1 MTDRFTPDPF
11 QREAIA
17 ALDDGASVLVAAP
30 TGSGKTYVAEHAIL
44 RALSSGGRA
53 FYTAPIKAL
62 SNQKFRDFQHIYGND
77 RVGLLTG
84 DSSINPG
91 ASVLVM
97 TTEVLRNMIYADSP
111 ALDNLRVVVLDEVH
125 FLQDQYRGPVW
136 EEVIIH
142 LPLEVALVCLSATVS
157 NAREVADWLT
167 TVRGDTRAVVENT
180 RPVTLEHHHAV
191 YDKATGQTSILAT
204 LEGTKANP
212 RLKRLLATE
221 KSSQG
226 VRGGQR
232 HGKRR
237 DSRVAPP
244 TRSEVVEEL
253 QRRDMLPAIYFIF
266 SRNQCDEAA
275 RGCRRSALSFV
286 STRESN
292 EIRRIAASHAENL
305 SAEERSALDYDG
317 FVSLISTG
325 VAPHHAGMV
334 PAFKETVEEAFTL
347 GLVKVVFATETLA
360 VGINMP
366 ARTVVIDRLTR
377 FTGERH
383 VPLKPSDFTQLTGR
397 AGRRGIDPIGHAVTL
412 WSPFVGVDEV
422 VRYATNKTFH
432 LTSAFRP
439 TYNMTVN
446 LVRTHAEA
454 EVRHL
459 LNLSFAQFQ
468 ANANVVE
475 VQARIERR
483 RDALLASEAR
493 AESPYGDIWRYRARH
508 GLGQF
513 RGAAVSPA
521 RHSADRDLWDTLR
534 PGDVIGADSGGSKEK
549 LLVIATAARK
559 RGLKITVVDVHQSMR
574 GLVMDQL
581 VTTPILLG
589 RLALPEEFSQ
599 WNPSHLRIV
608 AQQLQHFRGTAS
620 RPERE
625 TFVGDE
631 YHAHGTDDEPAD
643 QLEDDPNLR
652 ERLRHAD
659 TVDRIRGEILRL
671 ERQLSEESQTVSATF
686 DLVLRVLREES
697 FIDGWSLTP
706 KGAVLAGIF
715 HECDILVAECLH
727 RGLFDS
733 LSAADLAAV
742 VSCVVYERRG
752 TDDVEVSFPSEAAQ
766 RTVEELEDMSLEI
779 QEREE
784 SAGLPVHRFPD
795 PAFARAAALWAS
807 GVTLTKVLDVLPEM
821 SAGDFVRTVR
831 QIVDLLRQIERVSTV
846 AHLRDAAGKAAE
858 GMFRG
863 IVIGS
868 EIVA

>member
-1 MTDRFTPDPF
+1 LAEKFTPDPF

-30 TGSGKTYVAEHAIL
+30 TGSGKTYVAEHAIM
-44 RALSSGGRA
+44 RALSNGGRA

-62 SNQKFRDFQHIYGND
+62 SNQKFRDFQQLYGTE

-84 DSSINPG
+84 DSSINPS
-91 ASVLVM
+91 APVLVM

-111 ALDNLRVVVLDEVH
+111 ALDDLRVVVLDEVH

-157 NAREVADWLT
+157 NAQEVADWLT
-167 TVRGDTRAVVENT
+167 TVRGDTRAVVET
-180 RPVTLEHHHAV
+180 KRPVTLEHHHAF
-191 YDKATGQTSILAT
+191 YDKATGQTSVVPT

-212 RLKRLLATE
+212 RLKRILSTDN
-221 KSSQG
+221 SSKG

-232 HGKRR
+232 QAKRR
-237 DSRVAPP
+237 DTRVAPP

-253 QRRDMLPAIYFIF
+253 QHRDMLPAIYFIF

-286 STRESN
+286 TAHEAE
-292 EIRRIAASHAENL
+292 EIRRIANSHAENL
-305 SAEERSALDYDG
+305 STEERRALDYDG

-325 VAPHHAGMV
+325 AAPHHAGMV
-334 PAFKETVEEAFTL
+334 PAFKETVEEAFAL
-347 GLVKVVFATETLA
+347 GLIKVVFATETLA

-366 ARTVVIDRLTR
+366 ARTVVIDKLTR

-412 WSPFVGVDEV
+412 WSPFVGLDEV
-422 VRYATNKTFH
+422 VRFATNKTFH

-468 ANANVVE
+468 ANANVVD

-483 RDALLASEAR
+483 RDALASAETR
-493 AESPYGDIWRYRARH
+493 AESAYGDIWRYRARH

-513 RGAAVSPA
+513 RAAAVSPA

-534 PGDVIGADSGGSKEK
+534 PGDVIGADTGGTKEK

-559 RGLKITVVDVHQSMR
+559 RGLKITVVDVRQGVR

-581 VTTPILLG
+581 VSTPVLLG
-589 RLALPEEFSQ
+589 RLALPEDFSQ
-599 WNPSHLRIV
+599 WNPSHMKVV

-620 RPERE
+620 QPQRE
-625 TFVGDE
+625 TFDDE
-631 YHAHGTDDEPAD
+631 YDSEEGERDSVDRV
-643 QLEDDPNLR
+643 EDDPALR

-659 TVDRIRGEILRL
+659 TADRIRGEILRL

-686 DLVLRVLREES
+686 DLVLRVLRDEA
-697 FIDGWSLTP
+697 FIEGWSLTP
-706 KGAVLAGIF
+706 KGALLAGIF

-727 RGLFDS
+727 HGLFDT

-752 TDDVEVSFPSEAAQ
+752 TDDIEVSFPSETAERAIE
-766 RTVEELEDMSLEI
+766 RLEDMSLEI
-779 QEREE
+779 QDRELA
-784 SAGLPVHRFPD
+784 AGLPVHRFPD

-807 GVTLTKVLDVLPEM
+807 GASLTKVLDVLPEM

-846 AHLRDAAGKAAE
+846 AHLRNAAGKAAE

-868 EIVA
+868 EIIG

>member
-1 MTDRFTPDPF
+1 MAEQFTPDPF
-11 QREAIA
+11 QREAMA

-30 TGSGKTYVAEHAIL
+30 TGSGKTFVAEHAIA
-44 RALSSGGRA
+44 RALAAGGRA

-62 SNQKFRDFQHIYGND
+62 SNQKFRDFQQLYGAD

-84 DSSINPG
+84 DSSVNPS
-91 ASVLVM
+91 APVLVM

-111 ALDNLRVVVLDEVH
+111 ALDELRVVVLDEVH

-157 NAREVADWLT
+157 NAKEVADWLT
-167 TVRGDTRAVVENT
+167 TVRGDTRAVVET
-180 RPVTLEHHHAV
+180 KRPVNLEHHHAF
-191 YDKATGQTSILAT
+191 YDKATGQTSLLPT
-204 LEGTKANP
+204 LEGSKANP
-212 RLKRLLATE
+212 RLKRILSTE
-221 KSSQG
+221 NAPKG
-226 VRGGQR
+226 AKGGPR

-253 QRRDMLPAIYFIF
+253 QHRDMLPAIYFIF

-286 STRESN
+286 SAREAK
-292 EIRRIAASHAENL
+292 EIRRIADAHAENL
-305 SAEERSALDYDG
+305 STEERRALDYEG

-325 VAPHHAGMV
+325 AAPHHAGMV

-347 GLVKVVFATETLA
+347 GLIKVVFATETLA

-366 ARTVVIDRLTR
+366 ARTVVIDKLTR

-412 WSPFVGVDEV
+412 WSPFVGLDEV

-483 RDALLASEAR
+483 RDALATAEAR
-493 AESPYGDIWRYRARH
+493 AESPYGDIWRYRTRH

-513 RGAAVSPA
+513 RAAAVSPA

-534 PGDVIGADSGGSKEK
+534 PGDVISADTGGTKEK

-559 RGLKITVVDVHQSMR
+559 RGLKITVVDVRQGVR

-581 VTTPILLG
+581 VTTPVLLG
-589 RLALPEEFSQ
+589 RLALPEDFSQ
-599 WNPSHLRIV
+599 WNPTQMKVV
-608 AQQLQHFRGTAS
+608 AQQLQHFRGTATPGPDGS
-620 RPERE
+620 DI
-625 TFVGDE
+625 GDDSD
-631 YHAHGTDDEPAD
+631 GDDGSTN
-643 QLEDDPNLR
+643 DDVESDPSLR

-659 TVDRIRGEILRL
+659 TADRIRGEIVRL
-671 ERQLSEESQTVSATF
+671 ERQLSEEAQTVSATF

-697 FIDGWSLTP
+697 FIEGWSLTP
-706 KGAVLAGIF
+706 KGALLAGIF

-727 RGLFDS
+727 EGLFDS

-752 TDDVEVSFPSEAAQ
+752 TDDLEVAFPSETAE
-766 RTVEELEDMSLEI
+766 RTIERLEDVSLEI
-779 QEREE
+779 QDRELA
-784 SAGLPVHRFPD
+784 AGLPVHRFPD
-795 PAFARAAALWAS
+795 AAFARAAALWAS
-807 GVTLTKVLDVLPEM
+807 GASLTKVLDVLPEM

-846 AHLRDAAGKAAE
+846 PRLRDAAASAAA

-863 IVIGS
+863 IVVGS
-868 EIVA
+868 EVIA

>member
-1 MTDRFTPDPF
+1 MAEQFTPDPF
-11 QREAIA
+11 QREAMS
-17 ALDDGASVLVAAP
+17 ALDEGASVLVAAP
-30 TGSGKTYVAEHAIL
+30 TGSGKTFVAEHAIA
-44 RALSSGGRA
+44 RALSSSGRA

-62 SNQKFRDFQHIYGND
+62 SNQKFRDFQVLYGPE

-91 ASVLVM
+91 APVLVM

-111 ALDNLRVVVLDEVH
+111 ALDDLRVVVLDEVH

-157 NAREVADWLT
+157 NAKEVADWLT
-167 TVRGDTRAVVENT
+167 TVRGDTRAVVET
-180 RPVTLEHHHAV
+180 KRPVNLEHHHAF
-191 YDKATGQTSILAT
+191 YDKATGQTTILPT
-204 LEGTKANP
+204 LEGAKANP
-212 RLKRLLATE
+212 RLKRILTTE
-221 KSSQG
+221 NAPKG
-226 VRGGQR
+226 GRGGPR

-253 QRRDMLPAIYFIF
+253 QHRDMLPAIYFIF

-286 STRESN
+286 TAHEAK
-292 EIRRIAASHAENL
+292 EIRRIADAHAENL
-305 SAEERSALDYDG
+305 STEERRALDYDG
-317 FVSLISTG
+317 FVSLIATG

-334 PAFKETVEEAFTL
+334 PAFKETVEEAFAL

-366 ARTVVIDRLTR
+366 ARTVVIDKLTR

-397 AGRRGIDPIGHAVTL
+397 AGRRGIDPIGNAVTL
-412 WSPFVGVDEV
+412 WSPFVGLDDV
-422 VRYATNKTFH
+422 VRFATNKTFH

-446 LVRTHAEA
+446 LVRTHAET

-483 RDALLASEAR
+483 RDALAAAEAR
-493 AESPYGDIWRYRARH
+493 AQSPYGDIWRHRARH

-513 RGAAVSPA
+513 RAAAVSPA
-521 RHSADRDLWDTLR
+521 RHTADRDLWDTLR
-534 PGDVIGADSGGSKEK
+534 PGDVIGADTGGSREK

-559 RGLKITVVDVHQSMR
+559 RGLKITVVDVRQGVR

-581 VTTPILLG
+581 VATPVLLG

-599 WNPSHLRIV
+599 WNPTHMKVV
-608 AQQLQHFRGTAS
+608 AQQLQHFRGT
-620 RPERE
+620 
-625 TFVGDE
+625 
-631 YHAHGTDDEPAD
+631 GTTDIDGGPSFDAEDNA
-643 QLEDDPNLR
+643 EDDRIDEDPQLR

-659 TVDRIRGEILRL
+659 TADRIRGEILRL
-671 ERQLSEESQTVSATF
+671 ERQLADESQTVLATF

-706 KGAVLAGIF
+706 KGALLAGVF

-727 RGLFDS
+727 HGLFDR
-733 LSAADLAAV
+733 LSPSDLAAV

-752 TDDVEVSFPSEAAQ
+752 TDDLEVSFPSDAAE
-766 RTVEELEDMSLEI
+766 RAIEKLEDKSLEI
-779 QEREE
+779 QDRELA
-784 SAGLPVHRFPD
+784 AGLPVHRFPD

-807 GVTLTKVLDVLPEM
+807 GASLTKVLDVLPEM
-821 SAGDFVRTVR
+821 GAGDFVRTVR
-831 QIVDLLRQIERVSTV
+831 QIVDLLRQIERISTV
-846 AHLRDAAGKAAE
+846 AHLRESAGQAADA
-858 GMFRG
+858 MFRG
-863 IVIGS
+863 IVVGS
-868 EIVA
+868 EMVA